1 MLFTVLPLIAH
12 FGLPASFTASPL
24 ALAPQT
30 SLALQALHQRVRL
43 LNFTAVIA
51 LRIPEFR
58 QAAGNYRET
67 QRMEGKWARED
78 AAINR
83 LAEKL
88 VPERRGKLPRNLR
101 RGSNADLNFE
111 LCIRIFIH
119 EAHCNNYIIVI
130 ET

>member
-1 MLFTVLPLIAH
+1 MTCSGLYAICFTVLPLIAH
-12 FGLPASFTASPL
+12 SGLPASFTASPL

-67 QRMEGKWARED
+67 QRMGGKWARKD

-83 LAEKL
+83 FAEKTGTGTKRE
-88 VPERRGKLPRNLR
+88 VAKEPAARVKRGL
-101 RGSNADLNFE
+101 E
-111 LCIRIFIH
+111 L
-119 EAHCNNYIIVI
+119 
-130 ET
+130 